1 MTAVTTSPGPSATHE
16 NESPPVEPRRR
27 FLLVGESDL
36 AGRVCGQL
44 HGSGVQVAHLG
55 RPTDDDLS
63 HQLSVRIDGVGI
75 LVHDDVAALRY
86 ALAISHLDPELPIV
100 ATIFDR
106 TVGSEVRRML
116 SNVTVTSPATLAAP
130 ALTAACTNT
139 MMMALVSDEA
149 GRRAVAR
156 TPHGAPYAVDAPASR
171 RWGRTRN
178 ALRVSP
184 WRVLDRGARKLVI
197 GILGLIGVLTA
208 DTAWLVVVDSGPL
221 VGSFR
226 DAVNVLA
233 TVGSGDSEHGRF
245 YDLFSAFSVLL
256 TIGLTATFTAGL
268 VERLSGRRFIAF
280 GGPRAVPRR
289 NHVIVAGLGQV
300 GLRLCLNLRAFGIP
314 VVAVERNADA
324 DGVRLARSYQIPVVI
339 GHAGDRGLLNSLN
352 LRAARSVAAVGSD
365 DLDNIAIAVAAHG
378 VSADTDVVLRAG
390 DQEAVAETR
399 ALLPLG
405 TTVDVISMS
414 AAMVTSALLHHAPL
428 LVMDRNGDTFVSSD
442 GVTFS
447 RWLHGRARRCSAVAD
462 DEQQPTRATSC
473 GARASATPAGLRG
486 SVPTLGHESAPAGQ
500 LECEPQVGVVE
511 VAVQGLRDLGHPV
524 DDSVAVEVQPSGSP
538 LQ

>member
-1 MTAVTTSPGPSATHE
+1 MTAATTSVGPRVAQAHE
-16 NESPPVEPRRR
+16 NEPPPVEPQRR

-36 AGRVCGQL
+36 ASRVCGQL
-44 HGSGVQVAHLG
+44 QGSGVQVAHLG
-55 RPTDDDLS
+55 RPTDEDLS
-63 HQLSVRIDGVGI
+63 HHLSGRIDGVGI

-86 ALAISHLDPELPIV
+86 ALAISHLDSRLPIV

-139 MMMALVSDEA
+139 MLMALVSDGS

-156 TPHGAPYAVDAPASR
+156 AQHGAPYAVDAPASR
-171 RWGRTRN
+171 RWDRARN

-197 GILGLIGVLTA
+197 GVLGLLGVLAA
-208 DTAWLVVVDSGPL
+208 DTAWLVVVDSGQL
-221 VGSFR
+221 VGSFH

-233 TVGSGDSEHGRF
+233 TVGTSSAEHGRF
-245 YDLFSAFSVLL
+245 YDLFSAICVLL

-280 GGPRAVPRR
+280 VGPRAVPRR

-378 VSADTDVVLRAG
+378 VSEDTYVVLRAG
-390 DQEAVAETR
+390 EQEAVAETR

-414 AAMVTSALLHHAPL
+414 AAMVVSVLLHRAPL
-428 LVMDRNGDTFVSSD
+428 LVVDRNGDTFVSHD
-442 GVTFS
+442 AVTFS
-447 RWLHGRARRCSAVAD
+447 RWQHGRAPRCSAVAD
-462 DEQQPTRATSC
+462 DEPQRGRVTPC
-473 GARASATPAGLRG
+473 GAGASRTTSRTGTDEPA
-486 SVPTLGHESAPAGQ
+486 
-500 LECEPQVGVVE
+500 
-511 VAVQGLRDLGHPV
+511 
-524 DDSVAVEVQPSGSP
+524 PSLLSG
-538 LQ
+538 